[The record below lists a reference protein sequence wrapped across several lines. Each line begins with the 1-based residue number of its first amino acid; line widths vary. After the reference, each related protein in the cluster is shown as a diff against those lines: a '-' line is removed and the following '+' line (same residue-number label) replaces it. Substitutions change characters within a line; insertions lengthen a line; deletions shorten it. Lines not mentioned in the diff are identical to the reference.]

1 MQTSVNE
8 YMEKGLAGQLAD
20 IGNADVVTRA
30 NAYGATIPFG
40 VFVTKGTNE
49 GEAVLPDAT
58 GEVTGVVG
66 LGVVLRSH
74 TPAPGRGIRGRR
86 SDAGPQARPGV
97 GSRGR
102 RGNRRVC
109 RLCALCGRRRRT
121 VGGRFDRTRTGTDAV
136 ALPGA
141 KFVTDADAG
150 ELALLDI
157 NLP

>member
-20 IGNADVVTRA
+20 VGNADIVTRA
-30 NAYGATIPFG
+30 NAYGDTIPFG

-49 GEAVLPDAT
+49 GEAVPPEAT
-58 GEVTGVVG
+58 GEVTGLVG
-66 LGVVLRSH
+66 LGVVVRSH
-74 TPAPGRGIRGRR
+74 TQPQDEGYADGDPMPVLKRGRVWVPVEDAVTAESAAFVRFVAAGAEQLGAFR
-86 SDAGPQARPGV
+86 SDA
-97 GSRGR
+97 
-102 RGNRRVC
+102 
-109 RLCALCGRRRRT
+109 
-121 VGGRFDRTRTGTDAV
+121 DGTDAV